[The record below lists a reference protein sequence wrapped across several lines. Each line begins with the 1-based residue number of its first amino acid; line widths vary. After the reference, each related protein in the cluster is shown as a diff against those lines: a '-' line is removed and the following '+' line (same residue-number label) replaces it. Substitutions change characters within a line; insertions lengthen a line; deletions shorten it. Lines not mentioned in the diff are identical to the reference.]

1 MRKLNRAAVVSL
13 ALILAMIAALA
24 TLAGCGKS
32 ELQDGSNSSGNVS
45 SSGSNG
51 SNNSSSNNSSSNSS
65 NGSNSAQP
73 KRDEIFIGIAQDIDD
88 SLDPHLM
95 TSAES
100 RSVLFNVFE
109 GLVKSTPDGGLAPA
123 VASSYTTSDSGD
135 EFTFTLRDG
144 IKFHNDAPVTV
155 DDVVYSISR
164 VAGLDTG
171 TPLISAFSIVESVTA
186 TDGKT
191 VKIKISEANIE
202 FLAYLTAAIIPKG
215 YDAQATRPVGTGP
228 YRYVSRSP
236 QENIVLERFGSYWG
250 GAADIGRVTYRI
262 LDNAEAIMMAL
273 RSGTVDF
280 CAHLS
285 ATQMN
290 ELSGY
295 DFNFVIG
302 AMNLVQAVY
311 LNNAVAPFDNEAV
324 RRALSYAINRG
335 EIMDVLSGGLGFPVG
350 SSMYPAFT
358 KYFIPEL
365 ADYYSYDP
373 ERARTLL
380 AEAGYADGFDMEI
393 VVPSNHSP
401 HVDTATVVVE
411 NLRDIGVRAS
421 IRLVEWNTWVSDI
434 YTGREFQST
443 VVGVDASAM
452 TARAMLERFNSTD
465 KRNFINFSD
474 AEYDEVYAKAIS
486 CTDDAEQTRLYKR
499 LETILTER
507 AANLYIQDLCDV
519 IAINKDVEGY
529 EAYPLF
535 LLDLSKLHFAA
546 D

>member
-1 MRKLNRAAVVSL
+1 MRKLNRTAVVSL
-13 ALILAMIAALA
+13 ALILSMLAMSAA
-24 TLAGCGKS
+24 LAGCGKS
-32 ELQDGSNSSGNVS
+32 ELQDGETSTL
-45 SSGSNG
+45 
-51 SNNSSSNNSSSNSS
+51 
-65 NGSNSAQP
+65 P
-73 KRDEIFIGIAQDIDD
+73 KRSEIFIGIAQDIDD

-109 GLVKSTPDGGLAPA
+109 GLVKPTPDGGLAPA
-123 VASSYTTSDSGD
+123 VASSYTTSNSGD
-135 EFTFTLRDG
+135 MFTFTLREG
-144 IKFHNDAPVTV
+144 IKFHNDTPVTA
-155 DDVVYSISR
+155 DDVVYSVSR

-186 TDGKT
+186 QDDMT
-191 VKIKISEANIE
+191 VTIKISEANIE
-202 FLAYLTAAIIPKG
+202 FLAYLTAAIIPRD

-228 YRYVSRSP
+228 YKYVSRSP
-236 QENIVLERFGSYWG
+236 QENIVLESFGAYWG
-250 GAADIGRVTYRI
+250 GPADIEKVTYRI

-273 RSGTVDF
+273 RSGTLDF

-295 DFNFVIG
+295 DFNFVVG

-324 RRALSYAINRG
+324 RIALSYAIDRN

-358 KYFIPEL
+358 KYFTPEL
-365 ADYYSYDP
+365 AKYYSFDP
-373 ERARTLL
+373 EKARTLL
-380 AEAGYADGFDMEI
+380 AEAGFADGFDMEI
-393 VVPSNHSP
+393 TVPSNHSP
-401 HVDTATVVVE
+401 HIDTATVVVE
-411 NLRDIGVRAS
+411 NMRAIGINAS
-421 IRLVEWNTWVSDI
+421 IRLVEWGTWISDV

-452 TARAMLERFNSTD
+452 TARAMLERFSSTNN
-465 KRNFINFSD
+465 RNFINFSD
-474 AEYDEVYAKAIS
+474 AEYDKVFEAAIS
-486 CTDDAEQTRLYKR
+486 STDDAEQTRLYKR
-499 LETILTER
+499 LEAILTER

-529 EAYPLF
+529 EAYPMF
-535 LLDLSKLHFAA
+535 LLDLTKLHFVG
-546 D
+546 

>member
-13 ALILAMIAALA
+13 ALVLSTLAMFAAL
-24 TLAGCGKS
+24 TGCGKS
-32 ELQDGSNSSGNVS
+32 ELQVGSNSSES
-45 SSGSNG
+45 T
-51 SNNSSSNNSSSNSS
+51 
-65 NGSNSAQP
+65 QP
-73 KRDEIFIGIAQDIDD
+73 KRDELFVGIAQDIDD

-109 GLVKSTPDGGLAPA
+109 GLVKPTPEGKLAPA
-123 VASSYTTSDSGD
+123 VASSYTTSSGGD
-135 EFTFTLRDG
+135 AFTFTLREG
-144 IKFHNDAPVTV
+144 IKFHNDAPVTA

-186 TDGKT
+186 KDEKT
-191 VKIKISEANIE
+191 VEIKISEANIE
-202 FLAYLTAAIIPKG
+202 FLAYLTAAIIPAG

-228 YRYVSRSP
+228 YKYVSRSP
-236 QENIVLERFGSYWG
+236 QENIVLERYGDYWG
-250 GAADIGRVTYRI
+250 GAASIYRVTYRI

-273 RSGTVDF
+273 RSGTIDF

-290 ELSGY
+290 ELKGY
-295 DFNFVIG
+295 DFNFEVG

-311 LNNAVAPFDNEAV
+311 LNNAVAPLDNVDV
-324 RRALSYAINRG
+324 RRALSYAINRD
-335 EIMDVLSGGLGFPVG
+335 EIMEVLSGGLGFPVG

-358 KYFIPEL
+358 KYFTPEL
-365 ADYYSYDP
+365 ADYYSFDP
-373 ERARTLL
+373 GKARTLL

-401 HVDTATVVVE
+401 HIDTATVVVE
-411 NLRDIGVRAS
+411 NLREIGVTAT
-421 IRLVEWNTWVSDI
+421 IRLVEWGTWVSDI

-452 TARAMLERFNSTD
+452 TARAMLERFSSTNS
-465 KRNFINFSD
+465 RNFINFSD
-474 AEYDEVYAKAIS
+474 AEYDEVFAAAIS

-499 LETILTER
+499 LESILTER

-519 IAINKDVEGY
+519 IAISKDVDGY

-535 LLDLSKLHFAA
+535 LLDLTKLYFVG
-546 D
+546 